1 MVAASAAGC
10 GAGCA
15 GTDFRNRGRA
25 ERSIKVKKIE
35 RLGGGRFSA
44 EVHYFGDGG
53 GEPLLFLHGAI
64 GLLGSEG
71 FLEELGR
78 DFHVIAPHLPG
89 YGESTGAELIED
101 VIDAGLFYHQLMDDL
116 GIDSAHVIGHSMGG
130 MLAAEMAALDVH
142 RVRKLILA
150 APAGFWLDAHQVPDL
165 FTAPPKK
172 LASAMFHDPESA
184 AAQAMMAVPED
195 RQAFADA
202 YVERIK
208 RLTMATKFMW
218 PIPDRGLG
226 KRAYRIAAPTLLL
239 WGESDRYIAPI
250 YADKFKKTIRNTQ
263 LRTIPNA
270 GHMSMY
276 ERPREFCATVKT
288 FING

>member
-1 MVAASAAGC
+1 M
-10 GAGCA
+10 
-15 GTDFRNRGRA
+15 
-25 ERSIKVKKIE
+25 
-35 RLGGGRFSA
+35 
-44 EVHYFGDGG
+44 
-53 GEPLLFLHGAI
+53 
-64 GLLGSEG
+64 
-71 FLEELGR
+71 
-78 DFHVIAPHLPG
+78 IAPHLPG
-89 YGESTGAELIED
+89 YGESTGAELIDD

-116 GIDSAHVIGHSMGG
+116 GIESAHVIGHSMGG

-150 APAGFWLDAHQVPDL
+150 APAGFWLDAHPVPDL

-218 PIPDRGLG
+218 PIPDRGLA

-239 WGESDRYIAPI
+239 WGASDRYVEQA
-250 YADKFKKTIRNTQ
+250 YAAEFKKAIRKSQ
-263 LRTIPNA
+263 LKTLPEA
-270 GHMSMY
+270 GHMLMY
-276 ERPREFCATVKT
+276 ERPLEFCAAVKA
-288 FING
+288 FIKE